1 MSEARLPPPVEK
13 TRRVTL
19 LDIAIF
25 SIVIAVVVYTYYR
38 VEHVLVYTWDW
49 ALVFEY
55 VIRVDEITGEIFPNL
70 FLKGVAMTLRLAF
83 WGTLIAAV
91 IGIVMGLCR
100 VSNNLFLKVGSRLYV
115 ELIRN
120 IPPVVFIF
128 VFYFFISGQIIP
140 LLGLDQ
146 VGRNA
151 SPGTLA
157 VMELLFGPIDLFTNF
172 LAGLICLAVFEGAY
186 ITEIVRAGIQSIG
199 KGQWEAA
206 RAIGLSRFFVL
217 RDVIMPQ
224 ALKTIL
230 PPLAGQFITLVK
242 DSSIVSLISVQELT
256 FLTQDVSNTTTHFFE
271 AWMITAALYFM
282 MCFPLAVL
290 FQRFERVGLGIQN
303 H

>member
-146 VGRNA
+146 VARNA

-282 MCFPLAVL
+282 MCFPLAIL
-290 FQRFERVGLGIQN
+290 FQRFERVGLGIQK

>member
-1 MSEARLPPPVEK
+1 MNEARQPPPAVK
-13 TRRVTL
+13 TRRVTG
-19 LDIAIF
+19 LDIA
-25 SIVIAVVVYTYYR
+25 VISAVVAALVYTYYR

-91 IGIVMGLCR
+91 IGIIMGLCR

-128 VFYFFISGQIIP
+128 VFYFFISSQIIP

-146 VGRNA
+146 VAKNV

-186 ITEIVRAGIQSIG
+186 ITEIVRAGIQAIG

-290 FQRFERVGLGIQN
+290 FQRFERVGLGIQK

>member
-1 MSEARLPPPVEK
+1 MPENRPPPPQAK
-13 TRRVTL
+13 IKRVTT
-19 LDIAIF
+19 LDLV
-25 SIVIAVVVYTYYR
+25 VISTVVAVLVFTYYR
-38 VEHVLVYTWDW
+38 VEHVLVYNWNW
-49 ALVFEY
+49 GLVFEY
-55 VIRVDEITGEIFPNL
+55 FIRIDEATGKILPNL

-83 WGTLIAAV
+83 WGTIFAAI

-100 VSNNLFLKVGSRLYV
+100 VSHSLFLKVGSRLYV

-128 VFYFFISGQIIP
+128 VFYFFISSQIIP
-140 LLGLDQ
+140 VLGLD
-146 VGRNA
+146 NLAYTA
-151 SPGTLA
+151 SPETIA
-157 VMELLFGPIDLFTNF
+157 VLELLFGPIELFSNF

-199 KGQWEAA
+199 KGQWEAS

-217 RDVIMPQ
+217 RDVILPQ

-230 PPLAGQFITLVK
+230 PPLAGQFIILVK

-271 AWMITAALYFM
+271 SWMLTAALYFM

-290 FQRFERVGLGIQN
+290 FQRFERVGLGIQK

>member
-19 LDIAIF
+19 LDIAIL

-146 VGRNA
+146 VARNV

-282 MCFPLAVL
+282 MCFPLAIL
-290 FQRFERVGLGIQN
+290 FQRFERVGLGIQK

>member
-282 MCFPLAVL
+282 MCFPLAIL